1 MDRQVAGKASLV
13 IYHTPG
19 CGRCQAA
26 KDFFEA
32 RGFQVQMLDVAGD
45 FANLRRMARRAKGA
59 RTVPVLEL
67 GEEVF
72 VGFDPDYW
80 RRRLQEAP

>member
-1 MDRQVAGKASLV
+1 MGAEPGGANSLI

-26 KDFFEA
+26 EAFFRA
-32 RGFQVQMLDVAGD
+32 RGWEVRMRDVAND
-45 FANLRRMARRAKGA
+45 FGALRRMARRAKGA
-59 RTVPVLEL
+59 RTVPVLEV

-80 RRRLQEAP
+80 RRRLDSRP